1 MNKIPV
7 GATVAHAYRFF
18 LGNILLV
25 ARAIWIPLLLQLAVM
40 LVLSRRMALLMA
52 AAEAHDP
59 SVTTL
64 FGPVLLLACL
74 ALILFAAQYAAAM
87 EIALGRPPH
96 SLLHVP
102 AGRTMW
108 RLLGGVI
115 ASGLLVFAIFMIV
128 FVLLSVL
135 TYALDQ
141 IAKTTPGARIPVLVI
156 AILLAAAFFAFMT
169 LIAVRFLFLLAPA
182 NVVEQKLGITR
193 AWELSAGNFWRALL
207 VALAIFVPLIVVNY
221 AVTFSIT
228 GLPPSTVGMTKE
240 AAQAADTAWRIRQLN
255 QLADHWYILLPAT
268 ALMMLFQFGAGSA
281 AQAFAYRRLTES
293 GTSAPIAGGGL
304 PD

>member
-1 MNKIPV
+1 MQKIPV
-7 GATVAHAYRFF
+7 GATIAHAYRFF
-18 LGNILLV
+18 FGNILLV

-64 FGPVLLLACL
+64 FGPVLLLVCL

-87 EIALGRPPH
+87 QIALGRPPH

-108 RLLGGVI
+108 RLLGSVI
-115 ASGLLVFAIFMIV
+115 MGGLLVFLIFMIL

-135 TYALDQ
+135 TYMLDQ
-141 IAKTTPGARIPVLVI
+141 IAKATPGARIPTLVI
-156 AILLAAAFFAFMT
+156 AILLAAAFFAFMA

-182 NVVEQKLGITR
+182 NVVEQKLGIIC
-193 AWELSAGNFWRALL
+193 AWELSEGNFWRALL
-207 VALAIFVPLIVVNY
+207 VALAIFVPLIIVNY

-228 GLPPSTVGMTKE
+228 GLPPSTTGMTKE
-240 AAQAADTAWRIRQLN
+240 AVQAAETAWRIRQLN

-281 AQAFAYRRLTES
+281 AQAFAYRKLTE
-293 GTSAPIAGGGL
+293 GEASAPVTA
-304 PD
+304 D